1 MLAADQNR
9 IRPKPIGP
17 LSRPICVRE
26 DGGGAVRVSIPSL
39 WSDRRRRLWTRP
51 PPLTSGASH
60 RGSSTAVPGA
70 GGHRHPPPLPKHRR
84 ARVVVHSRP
93 VGRGLGRSSLP
104 PAAVAGGLLRAKTP
118 PKPACAAAAAVRAL
132 TSGHR
137 RLPQGCRRACRH
149 APLLPGASGHVRQ
162 PLLYGDEAARAG
174 PQPVQDRCCWDHR
187 RWIGR
192 RRLGCKDAA
201 AGCWGAGGSTP
212 PLTQGRWRA
221 CRGRGCRR
229 IVSRRATVAAGHCKV
244 RTVPLLICEILMLIS
259 PSEVD
264 GCFAGVGQ
272 DMFKGVAEDATA
284 TRTPGTASSP

>member
-1 MLAADQNR
+1 M
-9 IRPKPIGP
+9 
-17 LSRPICVRE
+17 
-26 DGGGAVRVSIPSL
+26 
-39 WSDRRRRLWTRP
+39 WTP
-51 PPLTSGASH
+51 PPAAAAEASKGAS
-60 RGSSTAVPGA
+60 G
-70 GGHRHPPPLPKHRR
+70 R
-84 ARVVVHSRP
+84 AQPP

-104 PAAVAGGLLRAKTP
+104 PAAAAGELLRAKTP
-118 PKPACAAAAAVRAL
+118 PKPACAAAAAARAL

-149 APLLPGASGHVRQ
+149 APLLPGAGGHVRQ

-229 IVSRRATVAAGHCKV
+229 IVSRRATVAAGHCKTCS
-244 RTVPLLICEILMLIS
+244 RASLKTPLRPGRQELHRRHECLVAELIS
-259 PSEVD
+259 VRACLRDNVLRVWDCLCIHIHDEMV
-264 GCFAGVGQ
+264 
-272 DMFKGVAEDATA
+272 M
-284 TRTPGTASSP
+284 